1 MKAITTLLAV
11 FLAVSPIFAQDTL
24 KTYWNNQQLKSIGVA
39 NDSIEEGVWRYY
51 HPDGRLMME
60 GKYLHGK
67 KVGLWKAW
75 YESGKLSRSIIPTM
89 VPSKAGIPAAFWSR
103 KGR

>member
-1 MKAITTLLAV
+1 M
-11 FLAVSPIFAQDTL
+11 TL
-24 KTYWNNQQLKSIGVA
+24 KTYWNNQQLKSIGLA
-39 NDSIEEGVWRYY
+39 KDSIEEGVWKFY

-75 YESGKLSRSIIPTM
+75 YESGQLSQEYYADNGSFKSWYRDSWFS
-89 VPSKAGIPAAFWSR
+89 SKYLEG
-103 KGR
+103 